1 MKNLHGKSPC
11 CREKIYQHG
20 GRRSKCSW
28 CGRTWRVRKK
38 KQGRKHYRPDKNL
51 LKKIFIEGQ
60 RLRYYGEKKHF
71 SSSGTSSIRFRKV
84 LDRFLS
90 EPRKE
95 KFLCREYILLFDAL
109 WFKFNHKRWTLYVVA
124 ARSVRSNIAIFL
136 DPVLLEGKE
145 SATCLKQIIDNIP
158 LALKNRVKACVSD
171 GFRGSGKLAK
181 ENKWILQ
188 RCHFH
193 LIAQLQIRR
202 GQRKN
207 LKDKYIRE
215 EIYQTARKLLAV
227 KRTKILKE
235 QLQKLI
241 SRFDCPRKLQSIIYE
256 FLRDLDDFRSYA
268 KYPHLNLPITNNTV
282 ESMNKLIRKQ
292 CAYLMTPESLI
303 LWATAFIRMRP
314 NIKCNGNNFPP
325 N

>member
-1 MKNLHGKSPC
+1 MATKEESVHGASGHGECARKSKAVNITAPIKVFLKRFLSKDNGYDVMERKNTSP
-11 CREKIYQHG
+11 
-20 GRRSKCSW
+20 
-28 CGRTWRVRKK
+28 
-38 KQGRKHYRPDKNL
+38 
-51 LKKIFIEGQ
+51 LK
-60 RLRYYGEKKHF
+60 
-71 SSSGTSSIRFRKV
+71 GTASIRFRKV
-84 LDRFLS
+84 LDSFLK

-109 WFKFNHKRWTLYVVA
+109 WFKFNRKRWTLYVIA
-124 ARSVRSNIAIFL
+124 ARSVRNTIAIFL

-145 SATCLKQIIDNIP
+145 NAACWKQIIDTLP

-171 GFRGSGKLAK
+171 GFQGSKKLTK
-181 ENKWILQ
+181 ENAWILQ

-193 LIAQLQIRR
+193 LIGQLQIRR

-215 EIYQTARKLLAV
+215 EIYQTTRKLLTA
-227 KRTKILKE
+227 KKIKVLKE

-241 SRFDCPRKLQSIIYE
+241 SRSDCPRKLQSIICE
-256 FLRDLDDFRSYA
+256 FLRDLDDFRAYA
-268 KYPHLNLPITNNTV
+268 KYPQLNLPITNNTV

-292 CAYLMTPESLI
+292 CSYLKTPESLK

-314 NIKCNGNNFPP
+314 HIKCNGNNFPP

>member
-20 GRRSKCSW
+20 DKRRKCSG
-28 CGRTWRVRKK
+28 CGRTWRVHKK
-38 KQGRKHYRPDKNL
+38 KQGRRCYHPDKKL

-60 RLRYYGEKKHF
+60 RLRYYGKKKHF
-71 SSSGTSSIRFRKV
+71 SSSGTLSIRFHKT
-84 LDRFLS
+84 LKQFLA

-95 KFLCREYILLFDAL
+95 KFRCREYILLLDAL
-109 WFKFNHKRWTLYVVA
+109 WFKFKDARWTLYMIS
-124 ARSVRSNIAIFL
+124 ARSVRSDTAIFL
-136 DPVLLEGKE
+136 DPVLLQGKE
-145 SATCLKQIIDNIP
+145 SAKHWEQVISQIP
-158 LALKNRVKACVSD
+158 PPLKNRIKACVSD
-171 GFRGSGKLAK
+171 GFRGSGRLAE

-202 GQRKN
+202 GQRKK

-215 EIYQTARKLLAV
+215 EIYQTARKLLAA

-241 SRFDCPRKLQSIIYE
+241 SHDDCPRKLQSIIHE
-256 FLRDLDDFRSYA
+256 FLKDLDDFQAYL
-268 KYPHLNLPITNNTV
+268 KYPQLNLPTTNNTV

-292 CAYLMTPESLI
+292 CAYLRTSESLK

-314 NIKCNGNNFPP
+314 KIKCNGNNFPP

>member
-20 GRRSKCSW
+20 NKRRKCSW
-28 CGRTWRVRKK
+28 CVRTWRVRKK
-38 KQGRKHYRPDKNL
+38 KRGRKHYRPDKSL

-60 RLRYYGEKKHF
+60 RLRCYGEKKHL
-71 SSSGTSSIRFRKV
+71 SSKGTASIRFRKV
-84 LDRFLS
+84 LDSFLK

-109 WFKFNHKRWTLYVVA
+109 WFKFNRKRWTLYVIA
-124 ARSVRSNIAIFL
+124 ARSARNTIAIFL

-145 SATCLKQIIDNIP
+145 SAACWKQIIDTLP

-171 GFRGSGKLAK
+171 GFRGSKKLTK
-181 ENKWILQ
+181 ENAWILQ

-193 LIAQLQIRR
+193 LIGQLQIRR

-207 LKDKYIRE
+207 LKDKYVRE
-215 EIYQTARKLLAV
+215 EIYQTTRKLLTA
-227 KRTKILKE
+227 KKIKVLKE

-241 SRFDCPRKLQSIIYE
+241 SRSDCPRKLKSIICE
-256 FLRDLDDFRSYA
+256 FLRDLDDFRAYA
-268 KYPHLNLPITNNTV
+268 KYPQLNLPITNNTT

-292 CAYLMTPESLI
+292 CSYLKTPESLK